1 MRVND
6 LKSLMAFISVVEQ
19 GSFTKASEKLH
30 LTRSA
35 VSKMISKL
43 EVQLGVVLLTEIH
56 VI

>member
-35 VSKMISKL
+35 VGF
-43 EVQLGVVLLTEIH
+43 VA
-56 VI
+56 